1 MEGLYLY
8 INIHTPVYYPVNYVE
23 IDRSRD
29 VFMGSKDKSESI
41 IRRRAVQH
49 KCPMNGCLKFGVV
62 VMGAGATAESAVNH
76 HRADVET
83 TSPFSPR

>member
-41 IRRRAVQH
+41 IRRTAVQH
-49 KCPMNGCLKFGVV
+49 KMSHEWVP
-62 VMGAGATAESAVNH
+62 
-76 HRADVET
+76 
-83 TSPFSPR
+83 